1 MKAKKNSLRLGAAAV
16 TAGAAMFAF
25 PAFAF
30 AAEGESGGI
39 SAILPN
45 MTEFIPML
53 IAFII
58 VAIILWKLGW
68 PMFEKMLAK
77 RETTIKE
84 ALEKSEAARVESER
98 VLAEYKAQ
106 LEDAKAQAAAIIA
119 DAKKTGEA
127 MKADLTAKAQ
137 SEADNMIAKATAAI
151 EAERKAAVSDLQGS
165 VADMTVALASKI
177 IGGDLSDDEHRK
189 IIERYVREAG
199 SLNAD

>member
-84 ALEKSEAARVESER
+84 ALEKSEAAREESEDTG
-98 VLAEYKAQ
+98 LTE
-106 LEDAKAQAAAIIA
+106 AAASH
-119 DAKKTGEA
+119 T
-127 MKADLTAKAQ
+127 
-137 SEADNMIAKATAAI
+137 
-151 EAERKAAVSDLQGS
+151 
-165 VADMTVALASKI
+165 
-177 IGGDLSDDEHRK
+177 DEHIGKGGELFRGSC
-189 IIERYVREAG
+189 ERSCAREG
-199 SLNAD
+199 LNAAEIHESRARLSPF

>member
-1 MKAKKNSLRLGAAAV
+1 MKASKTMRV
-16 TAGAAMFAF
+16 AGAAVFAGAMTFAF

-39 SAILPN
+39 GAILPS

-53 IAFII
+53 VAFII
-58 VAIILWKLGW
+58 VAIVLWKFGW
-68 PMFEKMLAK
+68 PMFDKMLAK
-77 RETTIKE
+77 RENSIKD
-84 ALEKSEAARVESER
+84 ALEKSEAARQESER

-106 LEDAKAQAAAIIA
+106 LEDAKAQAASIIA
-119 DAKKTGEA
+119 DAKKTAESV
-127 MKADLTAKAQ
+127 KADITAKA
-137 SEADNMIAKATAAI
+137 EAEAGTMIEKAHVAI
-151 EAERKAAVSDLQGS
+151 EAEKKAAVADLQGS

-189 IIERYVREAG
+189 IIERYVSEAG

>member
-1 MKAKKNSLRLGAAAV
+1 MKATNKMRF
-16 TAGAAMFAF
+16 AGAAILAGAMTFAF

-30 AAEGESGGI
+30 AAEGESEGI
-39 SAILPN
+39 GAILPN

-53 IAFII
+53 IAFVI

-68 PMFEKMLAK
+68 PMFDKMLTK
-77 RETTIKE
+77 RENTIKE

-106 LEDAKAQAAAIIA
+106 LEEARSQAAAIIA
-119 DAKKTGEA
+119 DAKKTGDA
-127 MKADLTAKAQ
+127 VKTDITAKA
-137 SEADNMIAKATAAI
+137 EAEAEGMIAKAKAAI
-151 EAERKAAVSDLQGS
+151 DAEKKSAVADLQGS

-177 IGGDLSDDEHRK
+177 IGGDLTDDEHRA